1 MTGTTPAACRAC
13 GAAVS
18 GKFCSEC
25 GTPVGPVRC
34 AGCGAELS
42 PGAKFCH
49 RCGTAVAAGAGSSSR
64 PPAPGTP
71 PDRAAWVPLP
81 ATDRTPWIGAGLV
94 ILVALGAIVWHLV
107 RGEPTP
113 AGGAAAGSGPAG
125 LTSPSLSG
133 PAPDISQMTPRER
146 FDRLFNR
153 VMTAAEQGDTT
164 TVVNFTPMAIGAYSQ
179 LDSVNVDA
187 RYHAAVLHAQV
198 GEFAAARALAD
209 TILREVPGHLF
220 GHVIR
225 GEVARLENDGPTLAR
240 AHREFLASYDA
251 EMTANRVEY
260 LEHGPVLQRFR
271 TEALGQ

>member
-1 MTGTTPAACRAC
+1 MTGTTPATCRAC
-13 GAAVS
+13 GAAVG

-25 GTPVGPVRC
+25 GTPVGPVLC

-49 RCGTAVAAGAGSSSR
+49 RCGTAVAAGAAPSSR
-64 PPAPGTP
+64 APAPGAP
-71 PDRAAWVPLP
+71 PSRGEWVPLP

-107 RGEPTP
+107 RGEPAP

-153 VMTAAEQGDTT
+153 VMAAAEIGDTAE
-164 TVVNFTPMAIGAYSQ
+164 VERFLPMARMAYDQ
-179 LDSVNVDA
+179 LPAIDPDA
-187 RYHAAVLHAQV
+187 RYFGAALSERSLVTP
-198 GEFAAARALAD
+198 E
-209 TILREVPGHLF
+209 
-220 GHVIR
+220 
-225 GEVARLENDGPTLAR
+225 
-240 AHREFLASYDA
+240 
-251 EMTANRVEY
+251 
-260 LEHGPVLQRFR
+260 
-271 TEALGQ
+271 